1 VEDEDYFRSICQ
13 QVIDSRERLCAAMSS
28 LGFDVLPSAANFIF
42 ASHAQYPARELFAC
56 LRERG
61 IVVRYFDKPRID
73 NHLRISI
80 GTEED
85 NAALLAA
92 LRELVA

>member
-1 VEDEDYFRSICQ
+1 MVAT
-13 QVIDSRERLCAAMSS
+13 RERLRSDMSAM
-28 LGFDVLPSAANFIF
+28 GFEVLPSAANFIF
-42 ASHAQYPARELFAC
+42 ATHPDRPAAQIFSQ

-73 NHLRISI
+73 DYLRISI

-85 NAALLAA
+85 SQALLAA
-92 LRELVA
+92 LAEILASES